1 MYDNKYEKILL
12 ILLSIQLVLAIFL
25 VIGSI
30 TAMVLK
36 LKGL

>member
-30 TAMVLK
+30 TAMVLI